1 MTAQGYG
8 RHIQEQIR
16 NWPSNEPIT
25 TAAVA
30 TGLVD
35 AFGINIDDAKKVTN
49 VNMKRL
55 VEKGEIERVQKGVY
69 GKVKITPFGRLAP
82 CADEII
88 ERLLLQDGGK
98 TIGYITGPTLLNA
111 IGLCS
116 WMPRERHIATNDYR
130 RLLPAEAPIR
140 TYKPAVTVD
149 DENAPYLRA
158 IAAFDSVDKYPVDA
172 EKPNEILRV
181 MLKQGHIDNEK
192 LILFARK
199 HYGHKTLLKT
209 IDIALGG
216 I

>member
-1 MTAQGYG
+1 MTVQGYG
-8 RHIQEQIR
+8 RHIQEQIQ

-30 TGLVD
+30 AGLVD
-35 AFGINIDDAKKVTN
+35 AFEINIDVAKKVTN

-69 GKVKITPFGRLAP
+69 GKVKITPLGRLAP

-98 TIGYITGPTLLNA
+98 TIGYITGPTLLNVL
-111 IGLCS
+111 GLFS
-116 WMPRERHIATNDYR
+116 WMPRERHIATNNYR
-130 RLLPAEAPIR
+130 RQLPAGAPIR
-140 TYKPAVTVD
+140 IYKPAVTVD

-158 IAAFDSVDKYPVDA
+158 IEAFESVDKYPIDA
-172 EKPNEILRV
+172 ERPHEILRG
-181 MLKQGHIDNEK
+181 MLKSEHIDNEK